1 MTYIWCVVESFQKQE
16 NFSGDGKTFLI
27 WGWYLDV
34 VLPLWSFICRLDA
47 SWIFDVVILV
57 MLLTVPFL
65 FCRWRNNQSRWE
77 AILQRFRC
85 ERSGRAL
92 LWIWDAIVVIAGIE
106 ADGGLWTNG
115 NVSYG
120 FFLQAVD
127 IDLTYC

>member
-1 MTYIWCVVESFQKQE
+1 MGLV
-16 NFSGDGKTFLI
+16 
-27 WGWYLDV
+27 DV

-115 NVSYG
+115 NVS
-120 FFLQAVD
+120 
-127 IDLTYC
+127 